1 MNPPDVWHSALDRL
15 QREARPHAL
24 ASVVGV
30 AGSTPREPGAKMVI
44 TPEAIH
50 DTLGGGN
57 FELQVINAARDALAQ
72 GESGTRLEAF
82 PLGGRSGQCCGG
94 YVHVL
99 LELFAGAEMR
109 VALFGAGNVSR
120 ALTELLAP
128 LPWQVLWFDS
138 REDAFPAADGNERQ
152 QRRRI
157 MPGTGGEPGVVS
169 AIAGLP
175 PGCHAL
181 VMTQDHGEDRAIVDA
196 LLRRGDC
203 ASIGLIGSRSKWASF
218 RRRLIDAGHD
228 DAELKQVRCP
238 IGVAGAH
245 GKRPYEIALAVTAE
259 LLTFKP
265 ADAHPDRRGVAPETL
280 RAAFHSLGS
289 AETSSAKISAPH
301 KQSAG

>member
-157 MPGTGGEPGVVS
+157 MRHRRRAGRGQRHCRATPRLPRAGDDPGS
-169 AIAGLP
+169 
-175 PGCHAL
+175 
-181 VMTQDHGEDRAIVDA
+181 
-196 LLRRGDC
+196 RRGPRHCRC
-203 ASIGLIGSRSKWASF
+203 AAAP
-218 RRRLIDAGHD
+218 RRLRLYRTDRLALKMG
-228 DAELKQVRCP
+228 ELSP
-238 IGVAGAH
+238 
-245 GKRPYEIALAVTAE
+245 
-259 LLTFKP
+259 P
-265 ADAHPDRRGVAPETL
+265 ADRCRPR
-280 RAAFHSLGS
+280 
-289 AETSSAKISAPH
+289 
-301 KQSAG
+301 